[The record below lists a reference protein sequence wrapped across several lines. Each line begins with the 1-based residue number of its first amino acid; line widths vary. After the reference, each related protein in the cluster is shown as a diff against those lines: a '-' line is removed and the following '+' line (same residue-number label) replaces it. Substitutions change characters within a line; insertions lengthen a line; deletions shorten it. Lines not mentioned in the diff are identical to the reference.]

1 MWLPLDIYPD
11 SNRSHRSI
19 QEWRDFWY
27 EQTFGYNRI
36 VHRFSP
42 DDPRNEEGMSKKPA
56 TNGGANTRGNQ
67 LTKFVAGSRTRKLPP
82 EIVDAAKQALLD
94 FTGCAIGAA
103 NQNVAIAA
111 KKTAEAW
118 NAAGK
123 AQIFLGGKTAPA
135 LAALVNGAMAH
146 AMDYDDTHPG
156 GAGHPSGC
164 CWSTALAIA
173 GHHGYNEQE
182 ALSGFVTGFEIMARL
197 GGGGPPGVGR
207 SLQRRGLHPTSV
219 FGRTGAAAA
228 ASAMLGHSEQQIAY
242 ALGIAAT
249 TAGGLVGSFGTDSK
263 PFHAGKAAMDG
274 ILSAQ
279 LAQNGFVSATHLYEL
294 EKGLLDAF
302 IQNREVEV
310 PPLDFEKTW
319 WLLTNGFK
327 PFACCRA
334 TQPST
339 QTARKLAERVAGKK
353 IAKVKAR
360 VHPNALVTAGK
371 TNPRTPLEGKF
382 SVPFCISMGLR
393 GYRAVYT
400 DFTEAT
406 MRDQSVMELVP
417 LVEMEAVQG
426 QAPHSSYLDVY
437 LESSE
442 VLHEKTDVVLGHPEN
457 PMGWD
462 DLLTK
467 FQGLV
472 EPVLGAKKTEELY
485 QVLRNFDRPGSL
497 AKMMPLVGAK

>member
-1 MWLPLDIYPD
+1 MT
-11 SNRSHRSI
+11 STSGKS
-19 QEWRDFWY
+19 
-27 EQTFGYNRI
+27 G
-36 VHRFSP
+36 
-42 DDPRNEEGMSKKPA
+42 PA
-56 TNGGANTRGNQ
+56 TPRGKQLSSYIASTRGRN
-67 LTKFVAGSRTRKLPP
+67 FPP
-82 EIVDAAKQALLD
+82 EIVDAAKKALLD
-94 FTGCAIGAA
+94 YTGCAVGAA
-103 NQNVAIAA
+103 KQNVAIAT

-118 NAAGK
+118 GGTGK
-123 AQIFLGGKTAPA
+123 AQIFLGGTTAPA
-135 LAALVNGAMAH
+135 LAALVNGAMTH

-156 GAGHPSGC
+156 GAGHPSGP
-164 CWSTALAIA
+164 CWSTALALA
-173 GHHGYNEQE
+173 GHHELSETE
-182 ALSGFVTGFEIMARL
+182 AIAGFVTGFEVMARL

-228 ASAMLGHSEQQIAY
+228 ASAMLGHDEQTVAY

-279 LAQNGFVSATHLYEL
+279 LAENGFVSATQLYEL

-310 PPLDFEKTW
+310 PPLDFDEKW
-319 WLLTNGFK
+319 ELLDNGFK
-327 PFACCRA
+327 PFAACRA

-339 QTARKLAERVAGKK
+339 QTARKLADRVKDRK
-353 IAKVKAR
+353 IAKVHAR

-371 TNPRTPLEGKF
+371 LNPQTPLEGKF
-382 SVPFCISMGLR
+382 SVPFCISLGLR

-400 DFTEAT
+400 DFTDAT
-406 MRDQSVMELVP
+406 MQDRAVMDLVP
-417 LVEMEAVQG
+417 LVELEAVEG
-426 QAPHSSYLDVY
+426 QAPHSAYLDVF
-437 LESSE
+437 LDDGE
-442 VLHEKTDVVLGHPEN
+442 VLHEQTDIVLGHPEN

-462 DLLTK
+462 DLLVK

-472 EPVLGAKKTEELY
+472 EPMLGAGKTQTLY
-485 QVLRNFDRPGSL
+485 ECIRGFEAPGSL
-497 AKMMPLVGAK
+497 TKFATLVRES